1 MITPLKPRWSREVK
15 KYRRNLA
22 SYREGDFALA
32 VESERGS
39 VIYSVRHT
47 TTFRYEPAVRES
59 VMEVRLQPRSDGE
72 QRCLSFTL
80 DVDPAANIMQYRDF
94 TGNTVHH
101 FDIAGVHSQVQVTAQ
116 SAVEVQAV
124 PAPRASDCGNWADL
138 DAEVAGNDH
147 WEMLLSSHF
156 AHSSALLDQLAEE
169 LRCERRSSPLALL
182 TEINEAIYK
191 LFAYVPNSTKVDSP
205 IEEALQARQGVCQD
219 FAHIMIALVRRLKM
233 PCRYVSG
240 YMFHRE
246 EARKDR
252 SLEGASH
259 AWVEA
264 LVPGLGWVA
273 FDPTNNLVG
282 GDRHI
287 RVAIGRDYADVP
299 PTRGVYKGEAQS
311 ELSVAV
317 TVTPADS
324 AVPEPIT
331 PNFVV
336 RSRPVLARATVR
348 SDQEQQQQQ

>member
-1 MITPLKPRWSREVK
+1 M
-15 KYRRNLA
+15 
-22 SYREGDFALA
+22 
-32 VESERGS
+32 
-39 VIYSVRHT
+39 IYSVRHT

-101 FDIAGVHSQVQVTAQ
+101 FDIAGSHTQVKVTAQ
-116 SAVEVQAV
+116 SAVEVQSV
-124 PAPRASDCGNWADL
+124 PAPRAADSGDWADL
-138 DAEVAGNDH
+138 DALIAGNDH
-147 WEMLLSSHF
+147 WEMLLPSHF
-156 AHSSALLDQLAEE
+156 AHSNAQLEQLAKE
-169 LRCERRSSPLALL
+169 LGCERRGNPLDLL
-182 TEINEAIYK
+182 TGLNEAIYK

-219 FAHIMIALVRRLKM
+219 FAHIMTALVRRM
-233 PCRYVSG
+233 NVPCRYVSG
-240 YMFHRE
+240 YMFHRDDDE
-246 EARKDR
+246 NDR
-252 SLEGASH
+252 SVEGASH

-264 LVPGLGWVA
+264 LVPRLGWVA

-317 TVTPADS
+317 TVSPADTV
-324 AVPEPIT
+324 VPEPIT

-336 RSRPVLARATVR
+336 RSRPVLARAAVR
-348 SDQEQQQQQ
+348 SEQEQQQQQ